1 MQRDGHTEH
10 RTELKQ
16 YNTARHSSDYK
27 HLLETRN
34 LRGVYCGNNVLVM
47 PLKGARKSP
56 HEPTVGRLLS
66 DQLALLSWV
75 CVTRSGQVAWHL
87 PDGLT
92 FQERQLGASEAKC
105 RVQDPKHLNKARI
118 EPYRL
123 PGLGPY
129 QIPDSKVFAKRE
141 RKKKDIISSLIR

>member
-16 YNTARHSSDYK
+16 YNTARHSSDYE

-34 LRGVYCGNNVLVM
+34 LRGVYCGNNVPVM

-56 HEPTVGRLLS
+56 HEPTVVRSLS

-75 CVTRSGQVAWHL
+75 CVTRSGQVGRPGTSLMVSLSRRGSWG
-87 PDGLT
+87 P
-92 FQERQLGASEAKC
+92 QRQSVVC
-105 RVQDPKHLNKARI
+105 RTP
-118 EPYRL
+118 
-123 PGLGPY
+123 
-129 QIPDSKVFAKRE
+129 ST
-141 RKKKDIISSLIR
+141 